1 MAMFDRRMDTN
12 DIVAIIAK
20 DQMVG
25 GKFQSQSKHTG
36 DVSGESLSTC
46 EMLLILY
53 YSLAVQNITGRRLLQ
68 K

>member
-12 DIVAIIAK
+12 DIVANIAPN
-20 DQMVG
+20 G
-25 GKFQSQSKHTG
+25 GRKFQSQSKHTW
-36 DVSGESLSTC
+36 DVSGKSLSKC